1 MKTDRGA
8 LGLGGGGRLKMAND
22 TTAEIPGGGSD
33 FLGRGGRTPPND
45 TGSLMLPPC
54 LCQRGSDGSR
64 PGDLTIPV
72 ARPLVATQEHSIHSA
87 LCIFLTGHRQFPR
100 VI

>member
-22 TTAEIPGGGSD
+22 TTVEIPGVVVI

-45 TGSLMLPPC
+45 TEA
-54 LCQRGSDGSR
+54 
-64 PGDLTIPV
+64 V
-72 ARPLVATQEHSIHSA
+72 
-87 LCIFLTGHRQFPR
+87 
-100 VI
+100 